1 MQSAKII
8 QKPIT
13 STSNKHVLLYVTLL
27 NVIFDIYLFVFTCW
41 GEGAAGGVG
50 RVGGKELFLIL
61 LKL

>member
-1 MQSAKII
+1 M
-8 QKPIT
+8 
-13 STSNKHVLLYVTLL
+13 
-27 NVIFDIYLFVFTCW
+27 FDIYLFVFTFW

>member
-27 NVIFDIYLFVFTCW
+27 KCLIYLFVFTCW

-61 LKL
+61 LKLK